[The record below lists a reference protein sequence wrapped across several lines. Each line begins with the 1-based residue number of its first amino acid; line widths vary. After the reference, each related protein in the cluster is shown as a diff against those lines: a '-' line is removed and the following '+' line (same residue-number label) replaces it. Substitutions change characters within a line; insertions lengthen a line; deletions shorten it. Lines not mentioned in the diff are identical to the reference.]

1 MTYRRN
7 VVHVIVILSLL
18 GGLIWGYAFLF
29 NIAYVFL
36 AALLMGWLFS
46 WMSVTWLRIGRST
59 YVRRIQVGQQFEE
72 SFIVRN
78 SSYLPKLWLEV
89 HDHSTLPHHHGS
101 QIVPFLQGRHRY
113 RWKVQTSCTRRGQF
127 TLGPLTVL
135 SGDPFGFFQFPRHI
149 NATSTIIVY
158 PITLPIYEFAS
169 PAGALSGGHAVRR
182 RTFEVTP
189 NAFGVREYAPGD
201 SLNRIHWR
209 SSARRGKLMAKEF
222 ELDPMGDVWIFL
234 DLSQESLVSNVSAW
248 GGNDYVL
255 SPKLRLPPSTEEYGI
270 VAAAS
275 LSQYFVD
282 QNRSVGFLTYTP
294 YREYIAPD
302 RGDRQLV
309 DILEALAIAR
319 SDTDVT
325 LRHMLA
331 LESHHLGRG
340 TTLIL
345 VTSSLQPDW
354 IGEAYAQIQRG
365 LTVVAVMIDPTSF
378 GGQPQND
385 FNTIREYVEAAGII
399 VYPIQQG
406 DDLTSALSYRPG
418 PTV

>member
-7 VVHVIVILSLL
+7 VVYAIIIMSLAV
-18 GGLIWGYAFLF
+18 GGIRGYDFLF
-29 NIAYVFL
+29 TIAYVFL
-36 AALLMGWLFS
+36 GALVMAWGFS
-46 WMSVTWLRIGRST
+46 WMSVAWLRIGRST

-72 SFIVRN
+72 TFIVRN
-78 SSYLPKLWLEV
+78 TSYFPKLWLEV
-89 HDHSTLPHHHGS
+89 HDHSTLPHHRAS
-101 QIVPFLQGRHRY
+101 QVVPFLPGRRRY
-113 RWKVQTSCTRRGQF
+113 RWKVQTACTRRGQF
-127 TLGPLTVL
+127 TLGPLTIL

-158 PITLPIYEFAS
+158 PITVPIYEFAS
-169 PAGALSGGHAVRR
+169 PVGALSGGQAVRR

-189 NAFGVREYAPGD
+189 NASGVREYSPGD

-222 ELDPMGDVWIFL
+222 ELDPLGDVWVFL
-234 DLSQESLVSNVSAW
+234 DLSRDSLVSKVSAW

-255 SPKLRLPPSTEEYGI
+255 SPTLRLPPSTEEYII

-282 QNRSVGFLTYTP
+282 QNRSVGFLAYTP
-294 YREYIAPD
+294 FREYIAPD
-302 RGDRQLV
+302 RGDRQLI

-319 SDTDVT
+319 SDTDVS

-340 TTLIL
+340 TTLIV
-345 VTSSLQPDW
+345 VTSSLQTDW
-354 IGEAYAQIQRG
+354 IGEAYAQTQRG
-365 LTVVAVMIDPTSF
+365 LTVIAVMIDPTSF
-378 GGQPQND
+378 GPHKTD
-385 FNTIREYVEAAGII
+385 FDSVRELVEAAGII
-399 VYPIQQG
+399 VYPVHQT
-406 DDLTSALSYRPG
+406 DDLTSALSYHPG
-418 PTV
+418 PTI